1 MTAKNILLVEPG
13 YPNKYP
19 PLGLMK
25 IAAYHGPFGRNDNLR
40 FVKGDTPE
48 VLAQVWDRVYVTTL
62 FSFEWKRTSAAIDFA
77 LQAARSQAERVFVGG
92 IAATLMFE
100 EFRREPRWA
109 GVRFIKGLLDQPPAL
124 SLQLAAEDGDF
135 GVDDIAGTP
144 IEELVPDYGILKHI
158 DYPYPVRDAY
168 FGYASRGCIRKCSF
182 CGVPKLEGGQR
193 EMPPITSLVVGV
205 DEQFGPKKD
214 LILMDNNV
222 AASSRYKEVIAEIRD
237 VGFQRGAVFKK
248 PGSPPVK
255 RRVDFNQGVDAR
267 ILSKTPMYLQEM
279 SKICID
285 PLRIAFDHVGM
296 RRVYERSVEMAADY
310 GLRSLSNYML
320 YNFMDA
326 PSDLYQRMSI
336 NIELNERL
344 GVRIWSFPMRYLPVT
359 MKDRSHVGKKWNRY
373 YLRSFQIM
381 LQATHGV
388 VSGSNDFF
396 LRAFGSSEEDF
407 ERLLAL
413 PHAFIFQ
420 RDFYEHGEGRG
431 SPGRIPLSTPTPV
444 ENTAYRAHRFAQL
457 HSARTPPSGSV
468 PSPSLGQV
476 HKPPP
481 SPTRAL
487 PRDRHESFNGHGHR
501 PSLPGTHA
509 RPHAPRARC
518 DRRRRRP
525 LRVNRADNRP
535 HPAEDRHSGCRKCPM
550 TPSWVATYSALS
562 RRVCTTTHSSST
574 GNTSRTPPMQSPPS
588 ATAPAP

>member
-1 MTAKNILLVEPG
+1 MTKKNVLLVEPG

-25 IAAYHGPFGRNDNLR
+25 IAAYHGPYGRNDDLQ
-40 FVKGDTPE
+40 FVKGETPD

-77 LQAARSQAERVFVGG
+77 LRAARGQAERVFVGG

-109 GVRFIKGLLDQPPAL
+109 GVRFIKGLLDQSPAL
-124 SLQLAAEDGDF
+124 SLQLALEDGDF
-135 GVDDIAGTP
+135 GADDIDGTP
-144 IEELVPDYGILKHI
+144 IEELVPDYSILERI
-158 DYPYPVRDAY
+158 QYRYPVRDAY
-168 FGYASRGCIRKCSF
+168 FGYASRGCVRKCSF

-193 EMPPITSLVVGV
+193 ETPPIASLVLGV

-222 AASSRYKEVIAEIRD
+222 AASARYKEVIAEIRD
-237 VGFQRGAVFKK
+237 LGFQAGALFER
-248 PGSPPVK
+248 PDSPPIK

-344 GVRIWSFPMRYLPVT
+344 GVKIWSFPMRYLPVT
-359 MKDRSHVGKKWNRY
+359 MKDRSHVGRKWNRY

-388 VSGSNDFF
+388 VSGSNEFF

-420 RDFYEHGEGRG
+420 RDFYEHGEGR
-431 SPGRIPLSTPTPV
+431 PIQDEYHALLRHLSKTQ
-444 ENTAYRAHRFAQL
+444 RAEL
-457 HSARTPPSGSV
+457 IG
-468 PSPSLGQV
+468 L
-476 HKPPP
+476 
-481 SPTRAL
+481 L
-487 PRDRHESFNGHGHR
+487 
-501 PSLPGTHA
+501 
-509 RPHAPRARC
+509 
-518 DRRRRRP
+518 
-525 LRVNRADNRP
+525 
-535 HPAEDRHSGCRKCPM
+535 
-550 TPSWVATYSALS
+550 
-562 RRVCTTTHSSST
+562 SST
-574 GNTSRTPPMQSPPS
+574 LLERPRREAFLRLISDKSISHLIRHLARFHAIDTKAPKVTDIAQIFPELAPNHMLPEPDALVEDAGLYESIEPTIELIPAKTV
-588 ATAPAP
+588 ALGTANVQ